1 MPSASKCLVQLDFK
15 NFLRNHLTYI
25 LSLMKSDAGRVEV
38 ESYISSSKLFG
49 IEVEKNFFLI
59 SKRYFENFV

>member
-49 IEVEKNFFLI
+49 IEVEKKIFFNFEKIF
-59 SKRYFENFV
+59 